1 MRISL
6 VIRKMVVPA
15 VDCNPKRWRELQ
27 TTRSEDGERVL
38 KPKRARKAAMRY
50 EPMETNIDSKNAKHI
65 YSDSKKNDPR
75 PAEEPGNK
83 R

>member
-1 MRISL
+1 
-6 VIRKMVVPA
+6 V
-15 VDCNPKRWRELQ
+15 Q
-27 TTRSEDGERVL
+27 TTRSEDSECVL

-65 YSDSKKNDPR
+65 YSDSKKDDPR
-75 PAEEPGNK
+75 PAEEPGKK